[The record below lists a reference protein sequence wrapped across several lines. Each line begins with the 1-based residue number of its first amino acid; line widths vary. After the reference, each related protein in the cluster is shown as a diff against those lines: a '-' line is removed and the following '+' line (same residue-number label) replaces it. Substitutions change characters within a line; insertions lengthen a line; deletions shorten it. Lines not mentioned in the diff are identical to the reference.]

1 MKLYIE
7 HHGQLFFVIDDL
19 EEYDLEKPIARIAI
33 MNELQSRVAAVK
45 KETGE

>member
-19 EEYDLEKPIARIAI
+19 EEYDLEKPMAQASIIH
-33 MNELQSRVAAVK
+33 ELQLQIKFVK